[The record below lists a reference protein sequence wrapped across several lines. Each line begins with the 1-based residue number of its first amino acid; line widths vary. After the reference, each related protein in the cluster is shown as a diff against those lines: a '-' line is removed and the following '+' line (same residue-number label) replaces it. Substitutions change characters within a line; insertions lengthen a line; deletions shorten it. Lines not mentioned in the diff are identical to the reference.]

1 MTSILPKLIYRVN
14 SVSIKIAVRFFVDM
28 HKFILKFLQKGT
40 GPWIPKTILKKKN
53 KWWNITLPDVYF
65 ISAELME
72 RETLRS
78 VNQQR
83 GPTHICPN
91 DFQQG
96 VKQFNEGTI
105 DFKTNCPGATEKKKL
120 FQKRNEPQP

>member
-1 MTSILPKLIYRVN
+1 
-14 SVSIKIAVRFFVDM
+14 
-28 HKFILKFLQKGT
+28 
-40 GPWIPKTILKKKN
+40 
-53 KWWNITLPDVYF
+53 
-65 ISAELME
+65 ME

-91 DFQQG
+91 DFQQV
-96 VKQFNEGTI
+96 VKQFNEGTV